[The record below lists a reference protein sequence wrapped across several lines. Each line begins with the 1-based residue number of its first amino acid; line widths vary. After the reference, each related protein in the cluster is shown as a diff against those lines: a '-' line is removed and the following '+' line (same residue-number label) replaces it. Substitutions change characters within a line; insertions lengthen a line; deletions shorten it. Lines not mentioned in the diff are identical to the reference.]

1 MLPHSLIYS
10 QNPKGANM
18 NTEKKICQNLLQNFF
33 KKTDLKYLQ
42 CLNQTH
48 LKMEIYLDLD
58 GNVVPASENKAI
70 FNFDFICYPKAKD
83 ME

>member
-1 MLPHSLIYS
+1 
-10 QNPKGANM
+10 M
-18 NTEKKICQNLLQNFF
+18 NTEKKDLSEFITEFF

-42 CLNQTH
+42 CPNQTH
-48 LKMEIYLDLD
+48 LKMEICLDLD

-70 FNFDFICYPKAKD
+70 FDFDFVFYPKAKD